1 MVTRDT
7 RWPAG
12 TPCWVEL
19 SVPDVPKAAA
29 FYASLLGWDIRSAS
43 PDPGGYAIAHCRD
56 QIAAAITP
64 ASGPPD
70 TPPAWMTYLAADDV
84 DPVAAKITAA
94 GGQLTHGPADV
105 GEEGRMAVAV
115 DPAGVAFGLW
125 QGGRTTGV
133 GLANESGALT
143 WNEHLSWDF
152 DAAKAFYRAVFGYDF
167 QDVSEGSFRYAM
179 LQVDAREVGGIGQ
192 WPEGTPAGRPA
203 GWSVYFAVPDTDAAV
218 AAVTGLGGAALQP
231 VRDSPYGR
239 MGVVTDNQGA
249 VFCLISS
256 PERSVPELG
265 SPGSG

>member
-1 MVTRDT
+1 VATRDT

-29 FYASLLGWDIRSAS
+29 FYASLFSWDIRSAS
-43 PDPGGYAIAHCRD
+43 PDPGGYAVAHCRD
-56 QIAAAITP
+56 RVAAAISPAP
-64 ASGPPD
+64 AS
-70 TPPAWMTYLAADDV
+70 PAWMTYLACDDV

-94 GGQLTHGPADV
+94 GGQLTHDPADV

-115 DPAGVAFGLW
+115 DPAGAPFGLW
-125 QGGRTTGV
+125 QGRRTTGI
-133 GLANESGALT
+133 GLANEAGALT

-152 DAAKAFYRAVFGYDF
+152 DAARVFYRAVFGYDF
-167 QDVSEGSFRYAM
+167 QDVSQGSFRYAT

-192 WPEGTPAGRPA
+192 WPEGTPAGTPA
-203 GWSVYFAVPDTDAAV
+203 AWSVYFAVPDTDAAV
-218 AAVTGLGGAALQP
+218 TAATGLGGAIVAP

-256 PERSVPELG
+256 PELAVPELG
-265 SPGSG
+265 SPGLS